1 MKRLPIA
8 IFAVGMLSGLVLAPS
23 ASAQLDKLLKGGAII
38 IAIDKFGGEIN
49 KAVDKLMGNP
59 PSGAETRIVPILSIG
74 KGTYAGA
81 AQITG
86 PKALVEKVRAIAQ
99 VEADARAGL
108 QIRIK
113 GLIPIESREVK
124 DLDSLKRVSGVG
136 ITGLIDAKL

>member
-1 MKRLPIA
+1 M
-8 IFAVGMLSGLVLAPS
+8 
-23 ASAQLDKLLKGGAII
+23 
-38 IAIDKFGGEIN
+38 
-49 KAVDKLMGNP
+49 
-59 PSGAETRIVPILSIG
+59 PILSIG

>member
-8 IFAVGMLSGLVLAPS
+8 VFVVGMLSGLVLAPS

-49 KAVDKLMGNP
+49 KAVDKLIGNP

-86 PKALVEKVRAIAQ
+86 PKAQVEKVRAIAQ
-99 VEADARAGL
+99 VEGDARAGL

-136 ITGLIDAKL
+136 VTGLIDAKL